1 MGQRRRFT
9 PEFKRQAVQL
19 LNAGQRPAAEIAR
32 ELGIPRNRLYK
43 WQKEVAAHGGAFPG
57 SGRQAEP
64 AAELARLKRELA
76 RVTEERDILK
86 KAAGTLPGSPREIR
100 VYSRLRDSAHRVTRL
115 CAGPRRQS
123 QRLLCLAASAPEC
136 PAPRR
141 ISGCSQCFRQLHQAD
156 AGRVWGDQAVAR
168 PDHRRA
174 FACGRHRV
182 ARLRSWPAWKRGACV
197 ASG

>member
-9 PEFKRQAVQL
+9 PEFKRQAMQL

-86 KAAGTLPGSPREIR
+86 KPPRTLRGSPREIR
-100 VYSRLRDSAHRVTRL
+100 VYPDS
-115 CAGPRRQS
+115 G
-123 QRLLCLAASAPEC
+123 AAP
-136 PAPRR
+136 
-141 ISGCSQCFRQLHQAD
+141 
-156 AGRVWGDQAVAR
+156 
-168 PDHRRA
+168 
-174 FACGRHRV
+174 
-182 ARLRSWPAWKRGACV
+182 
-197 ASG
+197 